1 MKAHSIANKQASTYV
16 ARRSLFKGSNLFSEM
31 RGNAY
36 VVYSYGY
43 HFPLIVHVGGKWYEN
58 SDRYSAS
65 TSRHLYLCKPT
76 GLGMEKATTGELKA
90 LIDKALMPASEAQAV
105 AP

>member
-1 MKAHSIANKQASTYV
+1 MKAHSIANKQARTYV

-43 HFPLIVHVGGKWYEN
+43 HFPLLVYAGSTWYEN
-58 SDRYSAS
+58 SDKYSAS
-65 TSRHLYLCKPT
+65 TSRHLSLARP
-76 GLGMEKATTGELKA
+76 GGHMEKRTTEELKA

>member
-31 RGNAY
+31 CGNAY

-58 SDRYSAS
+58 SDKYSQS
-65 TSRHLYLCKPT
+65 TSRHLYLSTPT
-76 GLGMEKATTGELKA
+76 GLGMKKATTGELKA
-90 LIDKALMPASEAQAV
+90 LINKALMPASEAQAV